1 MASSFRSYED
11 SYVNPTEKENI
22 EKITFNIENKEVFQ
36 EILKRY
42 EIVFVDVWANFCAP
56 CKMFAPMYDK
66 LALQYK
72 TNFEQKQIIFLKDCI
87 DDENIESIHGGN
99 IKAVPTFFIYLHGK
113 LIGTILGVNV
123 QKMTEICNILLSVE
137 SLNTLER
144 KEHMERRLEHI
155 YREKL
160 IERNEEVI
168 NNINDQNIGVC

>member
-56 CKMFAPMYDK
+56 CKMFDPMYDK

-72 TNFEQKQIIFLKDCI
+72 SNFEKRQIIFLKDCI
-87 DDENIESIHGGN
+87 DDENVESIHGGN
-99 IKAVPTFFIYLHGK
+99 IKAVPTFFIYLH
-113 LIGTILGVNV
+113 I
-123 QKMTEICNILLSVE
+123 
-137 SLNTLER
+137 
-144 KEHMERRLEHI
+144 
-155 YREKL
+155 
-160 IERNEEVI
+160 
-168 NNINDQNIGVC
+168 